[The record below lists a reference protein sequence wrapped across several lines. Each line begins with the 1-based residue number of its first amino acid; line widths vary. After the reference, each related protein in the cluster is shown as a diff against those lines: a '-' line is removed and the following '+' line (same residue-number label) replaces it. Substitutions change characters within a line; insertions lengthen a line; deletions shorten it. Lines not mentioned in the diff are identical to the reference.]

1 MYTCMDPRCGEA
13 CEEASETDAMTE
25 HVSVFTPVGHAGAP
39 LPHDYFQDAEYGSSR
54 GRSKTQNWLRGGW
67 QRGCNN
73 GAPDVMSRLP
83 AELKTQITSKLSQYD
98 LVNVAR
104 AWPAFR
110 EAATAS
116 LHEKVVVDAHYSYLK
131 DDCERATYIK
141 TRYNLKRFLQLVA
154 TECEPGAGAGVGP
167 LVRSFEIVN
176 LPDGIS
182 HAEARALVC
191 GGLPAMTGLS
201 KFYCDIDAPALP
213 PEILKLMPNKH
224 ELQSLAVN
232 VDLRHM
238 CEDIGR
244 FEQIRKLSV
253 SPFCDSRKLTSF
265 LSQILVPGVV
275 ENLSTLRMVRET
287 ASLFKKTASQCL
299 LITGYM
305 LNNGVARPDA
315 SEGQTQGLALLS
327 QLDLDFWKFLDRI
340 TTQGARL
347 ASLTRLE
354 IDDVNVVPEDS
365 DRVARG
371 LALERLEFLS
381 LTNVREVRVV
391 PAVDYEVHDFTSLAL
406 EHLRPSFLLGVAPQ
420 LRCLR
425 KLKLDYREPIKDSS
439 PEFLCLLKSSA
450 HAALEE
456 LDVTI
461 HWDETKLAMW
471 PSWHALARRYVA
483 AIAAHSTSLQKLS
496 LVAYQDSKFYE
507 QPKRIPADL
516 LDLLGTCTLL
526 RSLRVHGESLQLAGA
541 ASSLLPLIGQLHHL
555 QDLDLV
561 GKSAPQHMGLMV
573 VHDGVLDRWYRV
585 IHVAIALARA
595 NSALRLVRVD
605 KCLFECRPDGTV
617 IPRTTDSDAWFD
629 ARTRVQ
635 MSAGD
640 F

>member
-1 MYTCMDPRCGEA
+1 MEPRCGEV
-13 CEEASETDAMTE
+13 CEEMSETDAMTE

-39 LPHDYFQDAEYGSSR
+39 LPHDYFQDAEYGNCRSSSSSSTQDWCR
-54 GRSKTQNWLRGGW
+54 ADPGRCCDNEASG
-67 QRGCNN
+67 
-73 GAPDVMSRLP
+73 VMSRLP
-83 AELKTQITSKLSQYD
+83 TELKTQITSKLSQYD

-141 TRYNLKRFLQLVA
+141 TRYNLKKFLQLAA
-154 TECEPGAGAGVGP
+154 TGREPGAGVGP

-176 LPDGIS
+176 LPDGMS

-201 KFYCDIDAPALP
+201 KFYCDIDALALP
-213 PEILKLMPNKH
+213 PQILKLMPNKH
-224 ELQSLAVN
+224 DLQSLAVN

-238 CEDIGR
+238 CEDFGR

-253 SPFCDSRKLTSF
+253 SPFCDSRKLASF

-275 ENLSTLRMVRET
+275 ENLSTLRMARET
-287 ASLFKKTASQCL
+287 ASLLKKNATQSL
-299 LITGYM
+299 VVTGYM
-305 LNNGVARPDA
+305 LDNGAARPDA
-315 SEGQTQGLALLS
+315 SEGQAQGLALLS

-340 TTQGARL
+340 TAQGARL
-347 ASLTRLE
+347 SSLTSLE
-354 IDDVNVVPEDS
+354 VDDVNVVPEDCG
-365 DRVARG
+365 RVARG
-371 LALERLEFLS
+371 LALDKLEFLS
-381 LTNVREVRVV
+381 LTNVREFQVL
-391 PAVDYEVHDFTSLAL
+391 PAVDYEVRDFTSLAL
-406 EHLRPSFLLGVAPQ
+406 EHLRPSFLLGVAPR

-425 KLKLDYREPIKDSS
+425 KLKLDYREPIRDSG
-439 PEFLCLLKSSA
+439 PEFLRLLKSDA

-456 LDVTI
+456 LDVSI

-483 AIAAHSTSLQKLS
+483 AIAAYGASLRKLS

-507 QPKRIPADL
+507 QPKQIPADL
-516 LDLLGTCTLL
+516 LPQLAACSSL
-526 RSLRVHGESLQLAGA
+526 RSLRVHGEFMQLAG
-541 ASSLLPLIGQLHHL
+541 SPGSLLPLIAQLRHL
-555 QDLDLV
+555 QDLNLV
-561 GKSAPQHMGLMV
+561 GKTAPQHMGLMV

-595 NSALRLVRVD
+595 NSSLRLVRVD
-605 KCLFECRPDGTV
+605 KCLFECRRDGTV
-617 IPRTTDSDAWFD
+617 TPRTTDSDAWFD